1 MTADVKTQKNYINTA
16 DEVSFAVDPISRLVA
31 IMHQN
36 VIWFTFP
43 VNLGFLYDLDI
54 PKNKTL
60 ICYWPIYQFLFV
72 S

>member
-1 MTADVKTQKNYINTA
+1 MFKLENYLNTA

-31 IMHQN
+31 IMNQN

-43 VNLGFLYDLDI
+43 VNLGFLYDLDT

-60 ICYWPIYQFLFV
+60 PCY
-72 S
+72 